1 MSIYTKLILLL
12 TLAVGSVMLVG
23 SFFGLWQREAALETA
38 LRDELRAHATT
49 LQIALEVNYQNDR
62 NVEAQQLINRLRENS
77 RVYGV
82 MVFTENGELRSIS
95 EPSTAADFRQLPELT
110 TVLQTG
116 EAVESVRTVESQKF
130 LVIILPLRFDSQKS
144 GAVEIVKSLALIE
157 DDIAGA
163 RLYWLATTL
172 LLLATIFLV
181 VFIVLQR
188 SLMRSVRALLD
199 GARALGRGDS
209 EYRVQAGNERN
220 ELARLAAEFNRMA
233 DNLSQQRRQAET
245 EAENRLYLEKQLRH
259 SERLAAVGRL
269 AAGIG
274 HELGAP
280 LNVIDVRAEQLLSR
294 PDAAQEKR
302 ERNLQII
309 RTQAARIT
317 HIVRQLLNLA
327 RPYNLHFAPVA
338 VDDLIKSALEP
349 FENDAENGKI
359 KIVLM
364 AESDLIVS
372 ADRDF
377 LTQVLT
383 NIFQNA
389 VQAMGGAGEMRVEC
403 KNADGFAVINI
414 SDTGGS
420 IAPENLDKIFDPF
433 FTTKDIGQGTGLG
446 LAVSRRIVEEHGGL
460 IDAANN
466 AEKGASLTIYL
477 PLMRKEL

>member
-12 TLAVGSVMLVG
+12 TLAVGSVMLVS
-23 SFFGLWQREAALETA
+23 SFFSLWQREAALETA

-62 NVEAQQLINRLRENS
+62 IVEAQQLVNRLRENS

-82 MVFTENGELRSIS
+82 MVFTENGELRSLS

-116 EAVESVRTVESQKF
+116 EAVESVRTVENQKF

-163 RLYWLATTL
+163 RLNWLATTL

-181 VFIVLQR
+181 VYIVLQR

-199 GARALGRGDS
+199 GARALGGGDS
-209 EYRVQAGNERN
+209 EYRVQGGNERN

-233 DNLSQQRRQAET
+233 DNLSQQRRQTET

-338 VDDLIKSALEP
+338 VDDLIKFALEP
-349 FENDAENGKI
+349 FENDWENGKI
-359 KIVLM
+359 KIVFM
-364 AESDLIVS
+364 AEPNLIVS
-372 ADRDF
+372 ADRDY

-389 VQAMGGAGEMRVEC
+389 VQAMDGAGDLRVEC
-403 KNADGFAVINI
+403 KNADGFAVIKI

-466 AEKGASLTIYL
+466 PQKGASLTIYL
-477 PLMRKEL
+477 PLMREEL

>member
-1 MSIYTKLILLL
+1 MSINAKLILLL
-12 TLAVGSVMLVG
+12 TLAVGAVMLVG
-23 SFFGLWQREAALETA
+23 SFLSLRQREAALETA

-49 LQIALEVNYQNDR
+49 LQIALEVNYQNGR
-62 NVEAQQLINRLRENS
+62 IAEAQQLIDRLRENT

-82 MVFTENGELRSIS
+82 MVFTEDGDLRSIS
-95 EPSTAADFRQLPELT
+95 QPSTAADFRQMPELT

-116 EAVESVRTVESQKF
+116 EAVESVRTVENKKF
-130 LVIILPLRFDSQKS
+130 LVIILPLRFDAQKR
-144 GAVEIVKSLALIE
+144 GAVEIVKPLALIE

-163 RLYWLATTL
+163 RLNWLATTL

-181 VFIVLQR
+181 VYIVLQR
-188 SLMRSVRALLD
+188 NLMRSVRALLD
-199 GARALGRGDS
+199 GARALGRGDLD
-209 EYRVQAGNERN
+209 YRVRVGDARN

-259 SERLAAVGRL
+259 SERLATVGRL

-280 LNVIDVRAEQLLSR
+280 LNVIDARADQLLSH
-294 PDAAQEKR
+294 PDAAPEKR

-309 RTQAARIT
+309 RTQVARIT

-349 FENDAENGKI
+349 FENDAENQKI
-359 KIVLM
+359 EISLT
-364 AESDLIVS
+364 AEQDLIVS

-377 LTQVLT
+377 LIQVMT

-389 VQAMGGAGEMRVEC
+389 VQAMDGAGELRVEC
-403 KNADGFAVINI
+403 KHAESFAVIEV
-414 SDTGGS
+414 SDTGRS
-420 IAPENLDKIFDPF
+420 IAPENLDRIFDPF
-433 FTTKDIGQGTGLG
+433 YTTKDIGQGIGLG
-446 LAVSRRIVEEHGGL
+446 LAVSRRIVEEHGGM

-466 AEKGASLTIYL
+466 AQKGASFTIYL
-477 PLMRKEL
+477 PLMQNES

>member
-1 MSIYTKLILLL
+1 MSINTKLILLL
-12 TLAVGSVMLVG
+12 TLAVGAVMLAG
-23 SFFGLWQREAALETA
+23 SFLSLRQRESALETA

-49 LQIALEVNYQNDR
+49 LQIALEVNYQNGR
-62 NVEAQQLINRLRENS
+62 GAEAQQLIDRLRENT

-82 MVFTENGELRSIS
+82 MVFAENGDLRSIS
-95 EPSTAADFRQLPELT
+95 QPSTAVDFRQLPELA

-116 EAVESVRTVESQKF
+116 EAVESVRTVENKRF
-130 LVIILPLRFDSQKS
+130 LVIILPLRFDAVRC
-144 GAVEIVKSLALIE
+144 GAVEIVKPLALIE

-163 RLYWLATTL
+163 RLNWLATTL

-181 VFIVLQR
+181 VYIVLQR

-199 GARALGRGDS
+199 GARALGRGDAD
-209 EYRVQAGNERN
+209 YRVRVGDARN

-294 PDAAQEKR
+294 PDAPPEKR
-302 ERNLQII
+302 DRNLQII

-327 RPYNLHFAPVA
+327 RPYNLHFAPVV

-359 KIVLM
+359 EIIFT
-364 AESDLIVS
+364 AEPDLIVS

-389 VQAMGGAGEMRVEC
+389 VQAMNQAGEMRVEC
-403 KNADGFAVINI
+403 KNADGFAVIKI

-477 PLMRKEL
+477 PLMREEL